1 MENEIVRCKK
11 YWNPYVGGI
20 VLGTL
25 LFLTFAIAS
34 QGFGASGTFARA
46 TAQFLVDHDKSWLE
60 NAYIA
65 NYFKHSDNALNNWTV
80 IETLGILIGGFLSA
94 ILAGRFVFRPDKAAS
109 YSLSGRYFWAFTGGM
124 VVAVAS
130 RLARGCTS
138 GQGLDGMATFSV
150 GAWIFMFTTFAG
162 ALLLSPLF
170 KKQWIDEKPVQKKT
184 ESTEADNDG
193 LNAEDSSNG

>member
-1 MENEIVRCKK
+1 MENEIIKCKK

-46 TAQFLVDHDKSWLE
+46 TAQFLVDQDKNWLE

-80 IETLGILIGGFLSA
+80 IETFGILIGGFLSA
-94 ILAGRFVFRPDKAAS
+94 VLAGRFIFSPDKAKS

-150 GAWIFMFTTFAG
+150 GAWIFMFATFAG

-170 KKQWIDEKPVQKKT
+170 KKQWIDSDEAKT
-184 ESTEADNDG
+184 TTTTKVASQ
-193 LNAEDSSNG
+193 SNEEPSHE